1 MDDADG
7 VEREANDRLSTSPVL
22 LAAELSTMLL
32 RWRPE
37 GRCAASWITSETVS
51 GARGFIP
58 RLTVTFA
65 ATGKWDSLP
74 EIAPVQSSDCR
85 KILFEDAALCI
96 GH

>member
-7 VEREANDRLSTSPVL
+7 VEREANDSLSTSPVL

-51 GARGFIP
+51 GVGSHIIDFR
-58 RLTVTFA
+58 FA
-65 ATGKWDSLP
+65 LFVATP
-74 EIAPVQSSDCR
+74 
-85 KILFEDAALCI
+85 AAS
-96 GH
+96 G